1 MNDDVKEQFSRLV
14 HIRACAD
21 LEPTAGQDPQ
31 TAEALQQIYDM
42 AHEAIVKL
50 RCGRQ
55 AGAVTHSE

>member
-1 MNDDVKEQFSRLV
+1 MNDDVKEQFDRLV
-14 HIRACAD
+14 HIRAYAD
-21 LEPTAGQDPQ
+21 LEPTAERDPKA
-31 TAEALQQIYDM
+31 AEALKQIYDL